1 MSKMT
6 KEINRISMAVISI
19 SGKLVFYT
27 LVAALLFLGARKGY
41 AFGYSVFYAPGM
53 EEAPGRDVT
62 VEIDGKESIS
72 EVGAILEKDG
82 LIRDSAA
89 FSLQA
94 KCYDYEV
101 KKGSFRLNTSQTSK
115 DIINI
120 LNEETE
126 KEKE

>member
-1 MSKMT
+1 
-6 KEINRISMAVISI
+6 
-19 SGKLVFYT
+19 
-27 LVAALLFLGARKGY
+27 
-41 AFGYSVFYAPGM
+41 M
-53 EEAPGRDVT
+53 EL
-62 VEIDGKESIS
+62 DGKESIS